1 MYACEEGTLN
11 YSKKIF
17 EKFEISD
24 IFATNVQQSDNEKIE
39 IADII
44 KRLEQVNS
52 KKKEGSGR
60 KFRSL
65 LAALKSHITVLDNR
79 LKRDECADNPCMNG
93 ATCIDLYNKFMCICP
108 PHFEGETC
116 ENRMDECSFYEGT
129 PAGCQNN
136 ASCIPKPGGF
146 HCICQQGFH
155 GTLCQL
161 RATACEFSL
170 DLCGS
175 SGHCIPTQPDP
186 ESNEPGYRCLC
197 EWGYRSSTDKNNPVC
212 EDVNECESNP
222 CYPGTACINL
232 PGSYKCGG
240 CPSGLTGNGMICL
253 DIDECANENLETCSK
268 DPPVKCINTIGS
280 YECAPCPP
288 GYKGNGHICKKQS
301 PCELSPCHSKAKC
314 YNMGMSSLDEGDF
327 RCECPAGMI
336 GDGIGTEGCY
346 HSNVTLC
353 RANTCYNQGTCQII
367 SEEEYKCY
375 CKWGYVGKHCELA
388 SACLSNVC
396 RGRGE
401 CLIKKDGSS
410 ECICLR
416 GYYGPTCE
424 YEEDGCGGHITN
436 ATGVI
441 KYPDWTW
448 YHFGR
453 SKICEW
459 IITVNEPSKVIEI
472 NFTSFHLPTR
482 PAICAMADASVTLR
496 DGEHA
501 NSPLVGIFCGP
512 RGSTMVPVS
521 RPIYF
526 SSNKAYIAFV
536 SGKSSIGIGNFALQ
550 WRTVEKK
557 CGKRLYSDDGQISL
571 YGYERNEVCQWHVSV
586 NPRMHV
592 EITVEPI
599 RFASGDMRN
608 CSINSLELFD
618 GLEIDETER
627 ILHLCNSESTRTLVR
642 TTLPYFTVY
651 FRSNYPIDFPEE
663 HCDSDSLCS
672 RGFTIHFRTIKLDKD
687 CGGTILPDAD
697 GSFEGYIQSPNY
709 GFNYFANLD
718 CLWLLDASS
727 IANGYDAKVIKA
739 EIIDLDV
746 PSAPPRSI
754 KETSHFRL
762 SFLEATGPSQR
773 LLNLIRPC
781 RFDYITFRNG
791 EDASHPMLGRYCNS
805 RRPEGPIVSSGPKM
819 VVQFH
824 SNQSI
829 NGKGFKIYYS
839 AACEK
844 HFTSLNGTIQSPNY
858 PNGSIHPFKCTYVID
873 AEKTKAIRLKFNFI
887 GLNADVK
894 TCFYDV
900 TKHDL
905 LEDYVEFSG
914 GHDSHDQINKR
925 YVCARYPFVAPDGEM
940 VASASRPL
948 SITLSSSGIA
958 NKGIFFLYE
967 QFDVGCGGVFEGESG
982 QITSPNYPEK
992 YLAHMYCIYV
1002 INTLDKRIRL
1012 TFEVFELEVVPNRE
1026 DCSFDSIEIYDTYV
1040 NDNDHSKLHGRFC
1053 GTLLPPP
1060 ILSTGSRLTV
1070 VFKSD
1075 RSVNGAGFM
1084 AKWQA
1089 VDDKTDCHRTY
1100 TSTSGRIIIHAEA
1113 EMKFMQ
1119 CDYQIALQSSK
1130 RILLLFENMSAPC
1143 DEGTLMLRNGV
1154 NEQSPGFA
1162 GLFRDSE
1169 VCDDHPVR
1177 ELRSQGNSVFMR
1189 LTTRNAPLVMFTIY
1203 YQQIDSD
1210 CGGRLDGF
1218 NGALSAPQYPLKDS
1232 RTLNCDWHIHVAA
1245 GNRIRFTI
1253 TALDDLNSADSNGF
1267 CSSFAP
1273 NYIDIAEGSSV
1284 SARILRRYC
1293 KKDISLSSIDSEK
1306 NELTI
1311 RYRQHGGTHFG
1322 SLFGFL
1328 AHYTTVCNGILLFGQ
1343 HGVLQSPG
1351 YPDRTLENRF
1361 CKWRIQTTKG
1371 NRIRLIFHF
1380 FRIAESNTHFT
1391 PFCYINYLEF
1401 DENQILESSVTIDNQ
1416 QSHTKT
1422 MQRFC
1427 DHIGKPVW
1435 ILTKN
1440 EVVDITFSS
1449 KTEPENHFWLS
1460 WSNEGCGG
1468 DIISPTTVIIDIG
1481 KLVNNSKIYE
1491 CTWKIVAPIGMRVLF
1506 RIEKL
1511 SVFKITEGCTGN
1523 DGEQFSG
1530 LAFYSGTSNATG
1542 FPQKVICSS
1551 EEGDNYTSHTNELFV
1566 KFKIPSRLAKPDM
1579 KKRIMIGKVSFVSA
1593 KAGDECGASIE
1604 MKRNETIQL
1613 HSPNY
1618 PNLYPKSVECI
1629 WLIKA
1634 PSGYSIRF
1642 NLTHYTALNYHPQRP
1657 DIKIWRPNFATNI
1670 TLTCQN
1676 SRNILEGSITFYDGN
1691 NTNVEIL
1698 ERFCHNLKQPE
1709 VLTSTTEEA
1718 LVAFQGGPYE
1728 RMYLSGDDE
1737 RAHNIGFVLYI
1748 SLACGGTLY
1757 AENELK
1763 TFQIHAVGEDECQFL
1778 IRAKDGQRVYLRLDQ
1793 LRFSKR
1799 KTLKALDKSRATV
1812 FVYDGAQE
1820 DASALGMY
1828 HLECNPSISKQIS
1841 LACTNRELR
1850 STGSVLKVHLKGL
1863 NTMHLEHI
1871 HFSYS
1876 TQIESCGGIIHSIA
1890 GIIYYPFIENDFE
1903 CEWFINNTEGNKV
1916 ELEIFKLKLPF
1927 SEYCAESYLEI
1938 RESNSSGRIVTRACS
1953 FEDVTPTIIS
1963 RAFWIRLR
1971 YSGSEDDSSDI
1982 EPLKP
1987 ELMIKFKKVFGG
1999 VTNDATVSSPLT
2011 EDWQSMNFAPLEWTL
2026 IGEDDHWLRISIK
2039 NIEIPDERGENNMDI
2054 EQRDSLKGL
2063 VFNEGICMLS
2073 GENDGCGRVE
2083 FVHAGYTPPN
2093 DFFIKSHLATVL
2105 FNAPPGSS
2113 FRFIWENIPIAI
2125 ANASLSKTN
2134 HSITGG
2140 SMHEFTCG
2148 GTLTATFDSQYLTNP
2163 GGMSMDG
2170 KFTTVLPLTSTIQA
2184 WRSINMFRVSRWH
2197 GGYANNLKCRWTI
2210 IRPIFAGVMLKI
2222 ISMDLEEHVDCRFD
2236 YVAISSDLGGV
2247 SYEDGQLV
2255 GDVAKFCKHKDVGTE
2270 ELFSSE
2276 EAVTIF
2282 FVTDRNRGGR
2292 GFVIEY
2298 RLICQSFDYIP
2309 TSLGVFNKIIQ
2320 SPNYPNEYG
2329 NNLSCS
2335 WSIMLES
2342 SRPILAKFLTMDIE
2356 NSPLCKKDGIVV
2368 HSNPIYMDG
2377 TANNKLCGNLSE
2389 WNKTFP
2395 NGRVFIGFT
2404 TDSNIVGKGFKLQL
2418 TEQIYDC
2425 SSDGLILTEGDP
2437 PKVLSS
2443 PGFPRTSPN
2452 SLDCFWT
2459 ISASSGHRIK
2469 FTVDPISFN
2478 LEDSSMEDECSTN
2491 YLEIR
2496 DGPSKLSP
2504 VVGRYCG
2511 KEPPSTIFSTGSYL
2525 NIHYQTDSFAHFS
2538 GWNATYEIASCGG
2551 SVVIPM
2557 NGNRVIT
2564 SPNYP
2569 EPYPSQTTCDWTI
2582 VAPRGHYTF
2591 YIFNNLILYILKPTC
2606 VSNAV
2611 RGKHFTSTQNI
2622 MVVSFRS
2629 NNTVGRSS
2637 RLFCLEKKCGFHLS
2651 LVLSKIECGGDI
2663 SDNSGYITTPGY
2675 PDQLQEHI
2683 ICDWVFRAGIGF
2695 RYVLDFSFVKHET
2708 TYNEVGCYPD
2718 IYIANGLNRL
2728 VDYYGF
2734 VDRIFCSNETRFVS
2748 TADLITMRYNDRA
2761 AMYEKQNM
2769 LERGISF
2776 EKIYAPFRISYFK
2789 VPAEF
2794 DENACIYHV
2803 KRNETIELKGAKV
2816 SRHPIATSPD
2826 IDYCHLLIER
2836 QFLAGTT
2843 VLRFKNFS
2851 ISESSF
2857 WKPNSKCLDT
2867 ESYVLVKA
2875 SDNEPWPFEAR
2886 FCDGSLKK
2894 IANFTVALPHRS
2906 FDIHV
2911 FQRLHLSSISF
2922 NLTVQ
2927 FLPCGGL
2934 IQGPESGILISPG
2947 FYRKGNSTYEPDT
2960 QCVWSLKAPEGQIV
2974 KIKITDMDLEYNVE
2988 CKHDF
2993 LKLFEGGG
3001 TDASLIHIYCNNPQ
3015 DEPIQDRF
3023 KEVKS
3028 RGRYLTLY
3036 FFTDKSIERRG
3047 FRLEYSFSGF
3057 EDECGFTTN
3066 RMTGTVISPKS
3077 PYDYPNN
3084 GYCLWDIS
3092 VPLGYHVA
3100 LYFHRFDVQQSDGCS
3115 KDYVKISQEHHSRA
3129 MAPIGGYYF
3138 LFDHEE
3144 ELKKICGYETPRVLH
3159 SESNRIKIEFKSDD
3173 KITGK
3178 GFNITWKS
3186 ECGTTFRLNHGV
3198 ITSPHY
3204 PRFYPNEDMECDYLI
3219 EPEYDGTRI
3228 IILKILD
3235 LELDPY
3241 IYDYNRQPCNTDF
3254 LELRDISANRV
3265 IDTFCA
3271 NRDTN
3276 GEIAPISI
3284 KIIGVR
3290 FVSNT
3295 SVFEDLPNRRKHRR
3309 GFKISYALSKCGGE
3323 INFKEEM
3330 GLMSAVISSPGFP
3343 LPYHHN
3349 LDCVWNISAPE
3360 KRILSIK
3367 YTHLDLEESSD
3378 CLFDFVEFFDGS
3390 QINNTT
3396 SMGKFC
3402 GAIVPSIQMSTTG
3415 RFLVV
3420 RFYSDRSTSKEGFR
3434 IIVTASL
3441 GPDGGCGG
3449 VINIGDSYELTS
3461 PLNPKTGQYYNFLR
3475 CGWTLKAPT
3484 GKILEVQLKDL
3495 ELEAPDTE
3503 TERCYDYIA
3512 IYDGYKTISPM
3523 LLSNTCK
3530 IVGQLPLIMQSSYR
3544 TVHVYF
3550 ETDSDKTFKGFTVAF
3565 KTITAPCG
3573 GRRIA
3578 VTEFAELQYESEKML
3593 TRTFPKHQRCRW
3605 IIYSKER
3612 MPIQLDFSQFS
3623 FPSLTPDC
3631 TDEYMEI
3638 RDAGT
3643 PADCHHPACRD
3654 TSNGLQTLRLCGNTL
3669 PADFISGTSVVQI
3682 TTSAILQ
3689 SEHTTK
3695 FRLFYQILNSCN
3707 RTIITQQSMTG
3718 HITSPNYPNPYDH
3731 NCSCSTTLTALTGYH
3746 IFLVFKDFKLEK
3758 IHRSFNGR
3766 LSSPIQEMLSG
3777 GRSFGPFQN
3786 VIDEYSGLY
3795 SNEFCEYDY
3804 IEIIDSFGNRTERYC
3819 DYKLPPSFLSSS
3831 NTLEIYFKSDST
3843 MASGGY
3849 DAYYYTVRPQP
3860 ESISFVYYDFGIIS
3874 ELQGAVTN
3882 VGYPGYKNRQRM
3894 RWRINPPNG
3903 HKCKLIL
3910 LTMDFGK
3917 NTNGECTEGDHMVLG
3932 EIRSEGSE
3940 NTPLNYLPCRDAVT
3954 LPKEIAIEP
3963 GTSVLLEFY
3972 TDGNTT
3978 DNGDGF
3984 RIEWTCEN
3992 YYIMQV

>member
-1 MYACEEGTLN
+1 MYEWLVM
-11 YSKKIF
+11 I
-17 EKFEISD
+17 
-24 IFATNVQQSDNEKIE
+24 

-44 KRLEQVNS
+44 KRLELSNS
-52 KKKEGSGR
+52 KKKDGSGR
-60 KFRSL
+60 KFRNL
-65 LAALKSHITVLDNR
+65 LTALKSHIALLDNR
-79 LKRDECADNPCMNG
+79 LKKDECSDNPCKNG

-108 PHFEGETC
+108 SHFEGETC
-116 ENRMDECSFYEGT
+116 ENRIDECSIYQGT

-136 ASCIPKPGGF
+136 ASCILNPDGF
-146 HCICQQGFH
+146 HCVCQQGFH
-155 GTLCQL
+155 GALCQL

-170 DLCGS
+170 DLCGPA
-175 SGHCIPTQPDP
+175 GHCIPTQPDP
-186 ESNEPGYRCLC
+186 ETNEPGYRCLC
-197 EWGYRSSTDKNNPVC
+197 EWGYRSSADRNNPVC

-222 CYPGTACINL
+222 CYPGTTCINL
-232 PGSYKCGG
+232 PGSFKCAG
-240 CPSGLTGNGMICL
+240 CPPGMTGNGMICL
-253 DIDECANENLETCSK
+253 DVDECASEDLETCSK

-280 YECAPCPP
+280 YECASCPP

-301 PCELSPCHSKAKC
+301 PCELSPCHPKAKC
-314 YNMGMSSLDEGDF
+314 YNMGMSSLNEEGF
-327 RCECPAGMI
+327 RCECPLGMI

-353 RANTCYNQGTCQII
+353 RADTCYNQGTCQII
-367 SEEEYKCY
+367 SEEAYKCH
-375 CKWGYVGKHCELA
+375 CKWGYVGKRCELA
-388 SACLSNVC
+388 TACLSNIC
-396 RGRGE
+396 RSRGE
-401 CLIKKDGSS
+401 CLVKKDGSF
-410 ECICLR
+410 ECVCLK

-424 YEEDGCGGHITN
+424 YEEDGCGGHIIN
-436 ATGVI
+436 ETGVI

-453 SKICEW
+453 NKTCEW
-459 IITVNEPSKVIEI
+459 IIIVNELNKVIEI

-482 PAICAMADASVTLR
+482 SATCATADANVTLR

-501 NSPLVGIFCGP
+501 NSPLVGVFCGP
-512 RGSTMVPVS
+512 RGSTTVPVS

-536 SGKSSIGIGNFALQ
+536 SGKSTTGIGNFALH

-557 CGKRLYSDDGQISL
+557 CGERIYSDDGQISL
-571 YGYERNEVCQWHVSV
+571 YGYKRSEICQWHVSV
-586 NPRMHV
+586 DPKMHI
-592 EITVEPI
+592 EITVEPMKL
-599 RFASGDMRN
+599 ASGDVRN
-608 CSINSLELFD
+608 CSVNSLELFD

-627 ILHLCNSESTRTLVR
+627 ILHLCSSETTRTLVR
-642 TTLPYFTVY
+642 TTLPYFTAY
-651 FRSNYPIDFPEE
+651 FRSNYPADFPEE
-663 HCDSDSLCS
+663 HCDGDSLCS
-672 RGFTIHFRTIKLDKD
+672 RGFTIHYRTIKLDKD

-697 GSFEGYIQSPNY
+697 DAFEGYIQSPNY
-709 GFNYFANLD
+709 GFNYFPNLD
-718 CLWLLDASS
+718 CLWLLDASAV
-727 IANGYDAKVIKA
+727 ANVYDAKVIKV
-739 EIIDLDV
+739 EIVDLDI
-746 PSAPPRSI
+746 PSAPARSI

-762 SFLEATGPSQR
+762 SFSESTAPNQR
-773 LLNLIRPC
+773 LVNLIRPC
-781 RFDYITFRNG
+781 RFDHITFRNG
-791 EDASHPMLGRYCNS
+791 EDTSHPILGRYCNG

-819 VVQFH
+819 VIQFH

-829 NGKGFKIYYS
+829 NGKGFKIHYS

-844 HFTSLNGTIQSPNY
+844 HFTSSNGTIQSSNY
-858 PNGSIHPFKCTYVID
+858 PNGSTQPFKCTYVID

-887 GLNADVK
+887 GLNTDIK

-900 TKHDL
+900 TKHNL

-940 VASASRPL
+940 VTSASRSL
-948 SITLSSSGIA
+948 KITLSSSGIS
-958 NKGIFFLYE
+958 NKGILFLYE
-967 QFDVGCGGVFEGESG
+967 QFDVGCGGIFEGESG

-1002 INTLDKRIRL
+1002 ISTPNKRIRL
-1012 TFEVFELEVVPNRE
+1012 TFEVFELEVVPSRE

-1040 NDNDHSKLHGRFC
+1040 NDDDHSELHGRYC

-1060 ILSTGSRLTV
+1060 ILSTGNRLTI

-1084 AKWQA
+1084 AKWQI
-1089 VDDKTDCHRTY
+1089 VDDKIDCHRTY
-1100 TSTSGRIIIHAEA
+1100 TATSGRIIIHAET
-1113 EMKFMQ
+1113 EMKFVQ

-1130 RILLLFENMSAPC
+1130 RILLRFENLSAPC

-1154 NEQSPGFA
+1154 NEQSPGFG

-1169 VCDDHPVR
+1169 ICDDHPVR
-1177 ELRSQGNSVFMR
+1177 ELRSQGNRVFMR
-1189 LTTRNAPLVMFTIY
+1189 LTTRNAPSVMFTIY

-1210 CGGRLDGF
+1210 CGGRLVGF
-1218 NGALSAPQYPLKDS
+1218 SGALSAPQYPLKDS

-1245 GNRIRFTI
+1245 GNRVRFTI
-1253 TALDDLNSADSNGF
+1253 TVLDDLNSADSNGF

-1273 NYIDIAEGSSV
+1273 NYIDVAEGSSA

-1293 KKDISLSSIDSEK
+1293 KKEISLSSVDSEK

-1328 AHYTTVCNGILLFGQ
+1328 AHYTTVCNQILLFGQ
-1343 HGVLQSPG
+1343 HGILQSPG
-1351 YPDRTLENRF
+1351 YPEQTLENRF

-1371 NRIRLIFHF
+1371 NRIRLMFHF
-1380 FRIAESNTHFT
+1380 FRITESNARFT
-1391 PFCYINYLEF
+1391 STCLINYLEF
-1401 DENQILESSVTIDNQ
+1401 GENQILESSVTIGGQ
-1416 QSHTKT
+1416 QNHTKT
-1422 MQRFC
+1422 TRKFC
-1427 DHIGKPVW
+1427 DRIGKPVW
-1435 ILTKN
+1435 ILTEN

-1468 DIISPTTVIIDIG
+1468 DITSPTTVIVHVE
-1481 KLVNNSKIYE
+1481 KLANNSKIYE
-1491 CTWKIVAPIGMRVLF
+1491 CIWKIVAPIGMRVLF
-1506 RIEKL
+1506 YIKKL
-1511 SVFKITEGCTGN
+1511 SIFEIAQDCNESDSEN
-1523 DGEQFSG
+1523 FSG

-1542 FPQKVICSS
+1542 FAQKVLCSS
-1551 EEGDNYTSHTNELFV
+1551 REEDNYTSHTNELFV
-1566 KFKIPSRLAKPDM
+1566 KFKIPSKLAKPDG
-1579 KKRIMIGKVSFVSA
+1579 KKRIMTGKVLFIPA
-1593 KAGDECGASIE
+1593 NTGDECGAVVE
-1604 MKRNETIQL
+1604 MGWNETIQL

-1618 PNLYPKSVECI
+1618 PNLYPKSIECI

-1634 PSGYSIRF
+1634 PSGYLIRF
-1642 NLTHYTALNYHPQRP
+1642 NLTHYTALSYHPQRP
-1657 DIKIWRPNFATNI
+1657 DMKTWRSNFATNV
-1670 TLTCQN
+1670 TCQN
-1676 SRNILEGSITFYDGN
+1676 AQSVLEGSVTFYNGN

-1698 ERFCHNLKQPE
+1698 ERFCHNLKQPKI
-1709 VLTSTTEEA
+1709 VISTTEQA
-1718 LVAFQGGPYE
+1718 LVTFQGGPYE
-1728 RMYLSGDDE
+1728 RAYLSGDDE

-1748 SLACGGTLY
+1748 SLVCGGTLY
-1757 AENELK
+1757 AGNELK
-1763 TFQIHAVGEDECQFL
+1763 TFQLYVVKEDECKFL
-1778 IRAKDGQRVYLRLDQ
+1778 IKAEDGQRIYFRLDQ
-1793 LRFSKR
+1793 IRFNRHRASKVR
-1799 KTLKALDKSRATV
+1799 SKSSATV
-1812 FVYDGAQE
+1812 VIYDGIQE
-1820 DASALGMY
+1820 DSSTLGMY
-1828 HLECNPSISKQIS
+1828 HLECSPSNSEQIS
-1841 LACTNRELR
+1841 RACANRELR
-1850 STGSVLKVHLKGL
+1850 STGSVLSVYLKGL

-1876 TQIESCGGIIHSIA
+1876 TQIESCGGTIHSIA
-1890 GIIYYPFIENDFE
+1890 GVIYYPFIENDFE

-1927 SEYCAESYLEI
+1927 SEYCAESYLEV
-1938 RESNSSGRIVTRACS
+1938 RESNSSGKIVTRACS
-1953 FEDVTPTIIS
+1953 FEDVMPTMIS

-1999 VTNDATVSSPLT
+1999 MTNDGVVSSPIA
-2011 EDWQSMNFAPLEWTL
+2011 EDWQSMHFTPVEWTL

-2039 NIEIPDERGENNMDI
+2039 SIDIPDERDENNLDI

-2063 VFNEGICMLS
+2063 VFNEGICTLN
-2073 GENDGCGRVE
+2073 GKNDGCGRVE
-2083 FVHAGYTPPN
+2083 FVHAGYIPPN
-2093 DFFIKSHLATVL
+2093 DFFIKSNLATVL

-2113 FRFIWENIPIAI
+2113 FRFVWENIPLTMVNTSLPK
-2125 ANASLSKTN
+2125 ANQGIN
-2134 HSITGG
+2134 EDF
-2140 SMHEFTCG
+2140 MREFTCG
-2148 GTLTATFDSQYLTNP
+2148 GTLTATFDPQYLTNP
-2163 GGMSMDG
+2163 GGMSTDG
-2170 KFTTVLPLTSTIQA
+2170 KFTTILPLTSTIEV
-2184 WRSINMFRVSRWH
+2184 WRSINMYRLSRWR
-2197 GGYANNLKCRWTI
+2197 GGYGNNLKCRWTI
-2210 IRPIFAGVMLKI
+2210 IRPMFAGVMLKI
-2222 ISMDLEEHVDCRFD
+2222 ISMDLEEHIDCRFD
-2236 YVAISSDLGGV
+2236 YIAISSDLSGV
-2247 SYEDGQLV
+2247 SYDDGQLV
-2255 GDVAKFCKHKDVGTE
+2255 GNVVKFCKHRDVGTK

-2282 FVTDRNRGGR
+2282 FMTDRNRGGR

-2298 RLICQSFDYIP
+2298 KLVCQSFDYIP
-2309 TSLGVFNKIIQ
+2309 ISLGVFDQTIQ
-2320 SPNYPNEYG
+2320 SPNYPNEYN

-2335 WSIMLES
+2335 WSIILES

-2356 NSPLCKKDGIVV
+2356 ESPSCKKDGITM
-2368 HSNPIYMDG
+2368 HSSPIYADG
-2377 TANNKLCGNLSE
+2377 NANDRLCGSLSG
-2389 WNKTFP
+2389 WNKTFS
-2395 NGRVFIGFT
+2395 NGRLFIGFA
-2404 TDSNIVGKGFKLQL
+2404 TDSNTAGKGFQLQL
-2418 TEQIYDC
+2418 KEQIHDC
-2425 SSDGLILTEGDP
+2425 SSDRLILTEGDL
-2437 PKVLSS
+2437 PKVLTS
-2443 PGFPRTSPN
+2443 PGFPKTSPN
-2452 SLDCFWT
+2452 SLDCIWT
-2459 ISASSGHRIK
+2459 ISAPSGHRIK

-2478 LEDSSMEDECSTN
+2478 LEDSSMEDVCSGN
-2491 YLEIR
+2491 YLEVR

-2504 VVGRYCG
+2504 LVGRYCG

-2525 NIHYQTDSFAHFS
+2525 NIQYQTDSFVHFS

-2551 SVVIPM
+2551 SVIIPM
-2557 NGNRVIT
+2557 NGNRVII

-2569 EPYPSQTTCDWTI
+2569 EPYPSQATCDWTV
-2582 VAPRGHYTF
+2582 VAPRGHYVNATF
-2591 YIFNNLILYILKPTC
+2591 DHLWILFTENCTEDSVALRERGEYILKPVC
-2606 VSNAV
+2606 VFNAV
-2611 RGKHFTSTQNI
+2611 RGKHFTSSQNI

-2651 LVLSKIECGGDI
+2651 LVPSKIECGGDVN
-2663 SDNSGYITTPGY
+2663 DDSGYITAPGY
-2675 PDQLQEHI
+2675 PNQLQTHI
-2683 ICDWVFRAGIGF
+2683 MCDWTFRAGIGF
-2695 RYVLDFSFVKHET
+2695 RYVFDFAFVKHET
-2708 TYNEVGCYPD
+2708 KYNEVGCYPD
-2718 IYIANGLNRL
+2718 IYIANGLNRP

-2734 VDRIFCSNETRFVS
+2734 VDHIFCSNETQFVS
-2748 TADLITMRYNDRA
+2748 TADLITIRYDDRA

-2769 LERGISF
+2769 KERGIPS
-2776 EKIYAPFRISYFK
+2776 EKVYAPFRITYLK

-2794 DENACIYHV
+2794 DENACMYHV
-2803 KRNETIELKGAKV
+2803 RRNKTIELRSVNV
-2816 SRHPIATSPD
+2816 SRYSVATSPN

-2836 QFLAGTT
+2836 QFVVGTT

-2851 ISESSF
+2851 SSENSF
-2857 WKPNSKCLDT
+2857 WKPNSRCLDT
-2867 ESYVLVKA
+2867 ESYVLVTA
-2875 SDNEPWPFEAR
+2875 LGNEPWPFEAR
-2886 FCDGSLKK
+2886 FCDGSFKK
-2894 IANFTVALPHRS
+2894 TANFTVALPHRS

-2911 FQRLHLSSISF
+2911 FQKLHLSSISF

-2934 IQGPESGILISPG
+2934 IQGPESGILTSPG
-2947 FYRKGNSTYEPDT
+2947 FYGKENSTYEPDT

-3001 TDASLIHIYCNNPQ
+3001 TDASLVHVYCNNPQ

-3023 KEVKS
+3023 REVKS

-3036 FFTDKSIERRG
+3036 FFTDMSIERRG

-3066 RMTGTVISPKS
+3066 RMTGTVISPRN
-3077 PYDYPNN
+3077 PQDYPNHI
-3084 GYCLWDIS
+3084 YCLWDIS
-3092 VPLGYHVA
+3092 VPFGYHVA
-3100 LYFHRFDVQQSDGCS
+3100 LYFHRFDVQQSDDCS

-3129 MAPIGGYYF
+3129 IAPVGGYYF
-3138 LFDHEE
+3138 MFDHEE
-3144 ELKKICGYETPRVLH
+3144 ELKKICGYETPPVFH
-3159 SESNRIKIEFKSDD
+3159 SESNRIKIEFKSDG

-3198 ITSPHY
+3198 VTSPHY

-3219 EPEYDGTRI
+3219 EPEYDGTLI
-3228 IILKILD
+3228 ITLRILD

-3241 IYDYNRQPCNTDF
+3241 IYDYSRQPCNTDF
-3254 LELRDISANRV
+3254 LELRDVSAKRV

-3271 NRDTN
+3271 NSDISS
-3276 GEIAPISI
+3276 EIAPISV
-3284 KIIGVR
+3284 KGPVGVR

-3295 SVFEDLPNRRKHRR
+3295 SVFEDLLNRRKHRR

-3323 INFKEEM
+3323 INFKEEKE
-3330 GLMSAVISSPGFP
+3330 LMSVVISSPGFP

-3360 KRILSIK
+3360 KRVISIK
-3367 YTHLDLEESSD
+3367 HTHLDLEESSD

-3390 QINNTT
+3390 QISNAT

-3402 GAIVPSIQMSTTG
+3402 GAVVPSNQLSTTG

-3420 RFYSDRSTSKEGFR
+3420 RFYSDRSANRGGFR
-3434 IIVTASL
+3434 IIATASL

-3449 VINIGDSYELTS
+3449 EINVDNSYELIA

-3484 GKILEVQLKDL
+3484 GKILEMRLKDL
-3495 ELEAPDTE
+3495 ELEAPDAE
-3503 TERCYDYIA
+3503 TGRCYDYIA
-3512 IYDGYKTISPM
+3512 VYDGYKTISPM

-3530 IVGQLPLIMQSSYR
+3530 IVEQLPLIMKSSYR
-3544 TVHVYF
+3544 VLHIYF
-3550 ETDSDKTFKGFTVAF
+3550 ESDSDKTFKGFTMEF

-3573 GRRIA
+3573 GRRTA
-3578 VTEFAELQYESEKML
+3578 ATEPSELQYESEKML
-3593 TRTFPKHQRCRW
+3593 TRIFPKHQRCRW

-3612 MPIQLDFSQFS
+3612 IPLRVEFSQFS

-3654 TSNGLQTLRLCGNTL
+3654 TSNGLQIVRLCGSTL
-3669 PADFISGTSVVQI
+3669 PADFISGTSVIQI
-3682 TTSAILQ
+3682 TISAILQ
-3689 SEHTTK
+3689 SEHTAR
-3695 FRLFYQILNSCN
+3695 FRLSYQTLNSCN
-3707 RTIITQQSMTG
+3707 RVIATQQSMTG

-3731 NCSCSTTLTALTGYH
+3731 NSSCYTTLTALTGYQ

-3758 IHRSFNGR
+3758 VRRSFNGQ
-3766 LSSPIQEMLSG
+3766 LSTSIREMLTG
-3777 GRSFGPFQN
+3777 ERNFGPFQN
-3786 VIDEYSGLY
+3786 VIDQYSGLY
-3795 SNEFCEYDY
+3795 RNEFCEYDY
-3804 IEIIDSFGNRTERYC
+3804 VEIIDSFENRTERYC

-3843 MASGGY
+3843 MAPGGY
-3849 DAYYYTVRPQP
+3849 DAYYYTVRP
-3860 ESISFVYYDFGIIS
+3860 SDSLSFVYYDFGIIS
-3874 ELQGAVTN
+3874 EPQGAITN

-3894 RWRINPPNG
+3894 RWRIDPPNG

-3917 NTNGECTEGDHMVLG
+3917 NINGECTEGDHLVLG
-3932 EIRSEGSE
+3932 EIGAEGSE

-3954 LPKEIAIEP
+3954 LPKEIPVEP
-3963 GTSVLLEFY
+3963 GTSTLLEFY
-3972 TDGNTT
+3972 TDDDTA

-3984 RIEWTCEN
+3984 RVEWICEN

>member
-1 MYACEEGTLN
+1 
-11 YSKKIF
+11 
-17 EKFEISD
+17 
-24 IFATNVQQSDNEKIE
+24 

-44 KRLEQVNS
+44 KRLELSNS
-52 KKKEGSGR
+52 KKKDGSGR
-60 KFRSL
+60 KFRNL
-65 LAALKSHITVLDNR
+65 LTALKSHIALLDNR
-79 LKRDECADNPCMNG
+79 LKKDECSDNPCMNG

-108 PHFEGETC
+108 SHFEGETC
-116 ENRMDECSFYEGT
+116 ENRIDECSIYQGT

-136 ASCIPKPGGF
+136 ASCILKPDGF
-146 HCICQQGFH
+146 HCLCQEGFH

-170 DLCGS
+170 DLCGPA
-175 SGHCIPTQPDP
+175 GHCIPTQPDP
-186 ESNEPGYRCLC
+186 ETNEPGYRCLC
-197 EWGYRSSTDKNNPVC
+197 EWGYRSSADKNNPVC

-222 CYPGTACINL
+222 CYPGTTCINL
-232 PGSYKCGG
+232 PGSFKCDG
-240 CPSGLTGNGMICL
+240 CPPGMTGNGMICL
-253 DIDECANENLETCSK
+253 DVDECASENLETCSK

-288 GYKGNGHICKKQS
+288 GYKGDGHICKKQS
-301 PCELSPCHSKAKC
+301 PCELSPCHPKAKC
-314 YNMGMSSLDEGDF
+314 YNMGMSSLNEEGF
-327 RCECPAGMI
+327 RCECPPGMI

-353 RANTCYNQGTCQII
+353 RTDTCYNQGTCQII
-367 SEEEYKCY
+367 SEEAYKCH
-375 CKWGYVGKHCELA
+375 CKWGYVGKRCELA
-388 SACLSNVC
+388 TACLSNIC
-396 RGRGE
+396 RSRGE
-401 CLIKKDGSS
+401 CLVKKDGSF
-410 ECICLR
+410 ECLCLR

-436 ATGVI
+436 ETGVI

-453 SKICEW
+453 NKTCEW
-459 IITVNEPSKVIEI
+459 IIIVNELNKITKIVVYSNDLCKKEKKTRKCFKVIEI

-482 PAICAMADASVTLR
+482 PATCATADANVTLR

-501 NSPLVGIFCGP
+501 NSPLVGVFCGP
-512 RGSTMVPVS
+512 RGSTTVPVS

-536 SGKSSIGIGNFALQ
+536 SGKSSIGIGNFALH

-557 CGKRLYSDDGQISL
+557 CGERIYSDNGQISL
-571 YGYERNEVCQWHVSV
+571 YGYKRNEVCQWHVSV
-586 NPRMHV
+586 NPKTHI
-592 EITVEPI
+592 EITVEPMKL
-599 RFASGDMRN
+599 ASGDIRN
-608 CSINSLELFD
+608 CSVNSLELFD

-627 ILHLCNSESTRTLVR
+627 ILHLCSSEATRTLVR
-642 TTLPYFTVY
+642 TTLPYFTAY
-651 FRSNYPIDFPEE
+651 FRSNYPADFPEE
-663 HCDSDSLCS
+663 HCDGDSLCS
-672 RGFTIHFRTIKLDKD
+672 RGFTIRYRTIKLDKD

-697 GSFEGYIQSPNY
+697 DVFEGYIQSPNY
-709 GFNYFANLD
+709 GFNYFPNLD
-718 CLWLLDASS
+718 CLWLLDAS
-727 IANGYDAKVIKA
+727 AVVNVYDAKVIKV
-739 EIIDLDV
+739 EIVDLDI
-746 PSAPPRSI
+746 PSAPARSI
-754 KETSHFRL
+754 K
-762 SFLEATGPSQR
+762 
-773 LLNLIRPC
+773 
-781 RFDYITFRNG
+781 
-791 EDASHPMLGRYCNS
+791 
-805 RRPEGPIVSSGPKM
+805 
-819 VVQFH
+819 
-824 SNQSI
+824 
-829 NGKGFKIYYS
+829 
-839 AACEK
+839 ACEK
-844 HFTSLNGTIQSPNY
+844 HFTSPNGTIQSSNY
-858 PNGSIHPFKCTYVID
+858 PHGSAQPFKCIYVID
-873 AEKTKAIRLKFNFI
+873 AEKTKAIRLKFSFI
-887 GLNADVK
+887 GLNTDIK

-900 TKHDL
+900 AKHNL

-940 VASASRPL
+940 VTSASRPL
-948 SITLSSSGIA
+948 RITLSSSGIS
-958 NKGIFFLYE
+958 NKGILFLYE
-967 QFDVGCGGVFEGESG
+967 QFDVGCGGIFEGESG

-1002 INTLDKRIRL
+1002 INTPDKRIRL
-1012 TFEVFELEVVPNRE
+1012 TFGVFELEVVPSRE

-1040 NDNDHSKLHGRFC
+1040 NDDDHSELHGRFC

-1060 ILSTGSRLTV
+1060 ILSSGNRLTI

-1084 AKWQA
+1084 AKWQV
-1089 VDDKTDCHRTY
+1089 VDDKIDCHRTY
-1100 TSTSGRIIIHAEA
+1100 TATSGRIVIHAET
-1113 EMKFMQ
+1113 EMKFVQ

-1130 RILLLFENMSAPC
+1130 RILLRFENLSAPC

-1154 NEQSPGFA
+1154 NEQSPGFG

-1169 VCDDHPVR
+1169 ICDDHPVR
-1177 ELRSQGNSVFMR
+1177 ELRSQGNRVFMR
-1189 LTTRNAPLVMFTIY
+1189 LTTRNAPSVIFNIY
-1203 YQQIDSD
+1203 YQQIDSGYSIFYD
-1210 CGGRLDGF
+1210 FSAFWLEQAQLKNFAECGGRLVGF

-1245 GNRIRFTI
+1245 GNRVRFTI
-1253 TALDDLNSADSNGF
+1253 VVLDDLNSADSNGF

-1273 NYIDIAEGSSV
+1273 NYIDVAEGSSA

-1293 KKDISLSSIDSEK
+1293 KKEISLSSVDSEK

-1328 AHYTTVCNGILLFGQ
+1328 AHYTTVCNEILLFGQ
-1343 HGVLQSPG
+1343 HGILQSPG
-1351 YPDRTLENRF
+1351 YPERTLENRF

-1371 NRIRLIFHF
+1371 NRIRLMFHF
-1380 FRIAESNTHFT
+1380 FRITESNTRFT
-1391 PFCYINYLEF
+1391 STCLINYLEF
-1401 DENQILESSVTIDNQ
+1401 GENQILESSVTIDGQ
-1416 QSHTKT
+1416 QNHTKT
-1422 MQRFC
+1422 MRKFC

-1435 ILTKN
+1435 ILTEN
-1440 EVVDITFSS
+1440 EVVDIIFSS

-1468 DIISPTTVIIDIG
+1468 DITSPTNVIVHAE
-1481 KLVNNSKIYE
+1481 KLANNSKIYE
-1491 CTWKIVAPIGMRVLF
+1491 CIWKIVAPIGMRVLF
-1506 RIEKL
+1506 YIKKL
-1511 SVFKITEGCTGN
+1511 SVFEIAEGCN
-1523 DGEQFSG
+1523 EDDSEHFSG

-1542 FPQKVICSS
+1542 FAQKVLCSS
-1551 EEGDNYTSHTNELFV
+1551 REEDNYTSHTNELLV
-1566 KFKIPSRLAKPDM
+1566 KFKIPSKLAKPDV
-1579 KKRIMIGKVSFVSA
+1579 KKRIMTGKVSFIPA
-1593 KAGDECGASIE
+1593 KAGDECGAVIE
-1604 MKRNETIQL
+1604 MKWNETIQL

-1618 PNLYPKSVECI
+1618 PNLYPKSIECI

-1634 PSGYSIRF
+1634 PNGYSIRF
-1642 NLTHYTALNYHPQRP
+1642 NLTHYTVLSYHPQRL
-1657 DIKIWRPNFATNI
+1657 DVKTWRSNFATNV
-1670 TLTCQN
+1670 
-1676 SRNILEGSITFYDGN
+1676 
-1691 NTNVEIL
+1691 TNMEIL
-1698 ERFCHNLKQPE
+1698 ERFCHNLKQPK
-1709 VLTSTTEEA
+1709 VVISTTEQA
-1718 LVAFQGGPYE
+1718 LVTFQGGPYE
-1728 RMYLSGDDE
+1728 RAYLSGDDE

-1748 SLACGGTLY
+1748 SLVCGGTLY
-1757 AENELK
+1757 AGNELK
-1763 TFQIHAVGEDECQFL
+1763 TFQLYVVKEDECKLL
-1778 IRAKDGQRVYLRLDQ
+1778 IKAEDGQRIYFRLDQ
-1793 LRFSKR
+1793 IRFNKHRASKAR
-1799 KTLKALDKSRATV
+1799 SKSIATV
-1812 FVYDGAQE
+1812 VIYDGIQE
-1820 DASALGMY
+1820 DSSILGMY
-1828 HLECNPSISKQIS
+1828 HLECNPSSSEQIS
-1841 LACTNRELR
+1841 RACANRELR
-1850 STGSVLKVHLKGL
+1850 STGSILSVYLKGL

-1876 TQIESCGGIIHSIA
+1876 TQIESCGGTIHSIA
-1890 GIIYYPFIENDFE
+1890 GVIYYPFIENDFE

-1927 SEYCAESYLEI
+1927 SEYCAESYLEV
-1938 RESNSSGRIVTRACS
+1938 RENNSSGKIVTRACS
-1953 FEDVTPTIIS
+1953 FEDVMPTMIS

-1999 VTNDATVSSPLT
+1999 MTNDGVVSSPIA
-2011 EDWQSMNFAPLEWTL
+2011 EDWQSMHFTPLEWTL

-2039 NIEIPDERGENNMDI
+2039 SIDIPDERDENNLDI

-2063 VFNEGICMLS
+2063 VFNEGICILN

-2083 FVHAGYTPPN
+2083 FVHAGYIPPN

-2113 FRFIWENIPIAI
+2113 FRFVWENIPLTMV
-2125 ANASLSKTN
+2125 NASLPKAN
-2134 HSITGG
+2134 QGINGNF
-2140 SMHEFTCG
+2140 MREFTCG
-2148 GTLTATFDSQYLTNP
+2148 GILTATFDPQYLTNP
-2163 GGMSMDG
+2163 GGMSTDG
-2170 KFTTVLPLTSTIQA
+2170 
-2184 WRSINMFRVSRWH
+2184 R
-2197 GGYANNLKCRWTI
+2197 GGYGNNLKCRWTI
-2210 IRPIFAGVMLKI
+2210 IRPMFAGVMLKI
-2222 ISMDLEEHVDCRFD
+2222 ISMDLEEHIDCRFD
-2236 YVAISSDLGGV
+2236 YIAISSDLSGV
-2247 SYEDGQLV
+2247 SYDDGQLV
-2255 GDVAKFCKHKDVGTE
+2255 GNVVKFCKHKDVGTE

-2276 EAVTIF
+2276 EAITIF
-2282 FVTDRNRGGR
+2282 FMTDRNRGGR

-2298 RLICQSFDYIP
+2298 KLVCQSFDYIP
-2309 TSLGVFNKIIQ
+2309 IALSVFDRIIQ
-2320 SPNYPNEYG
+2320 SPNYPNEY
-2329 NNLSCS
+2329 NKNLSCS

-2356 NSPLCKKDGIVV
+2356 ESPSCKKDGI
-2368 HSNPIYMDG
+2368 
-2377 TANNKLCGNLSE
+2377 TL
-2389 WNKTFP
+2389 
-2395 NGRVFIGFT
+2395 GFQ
-2404 TDSNIVGKGFKLQL
+2404 LQL
-2418 TEQIYDC
+2418 KEQIHDC
-2425 SSDGLILTEGDP
+2425 SSDRLILTEGDL
-2437 PKVLSS
+2437 PKVLTS
-2443 PGFPRTSPN
+2443 PGFPKTSPN
-2452 SLDCFWT
+2452 SLDCIWT
-2459 ISASSGHRIK
+2459 ISAPSGHRIK

-2478 LEDSSMEDECSTN
+2478 LEDSSVEDVCSGN

-2504 VVGRYCG
+2504 LVGRYCG

-2525 NIHYQTDSFAHFS
+2525 NIQYQTDSFVHFS

-2557 NGNRVIT
+2557 NGSRVII

-2569 EPYPSQTTCDWTI
+2569 EPYPSQATCDWTV
-2582 VAPRGHYTF
+2582 VAPRGHYVNATF
-2591 YIFNNLILYILKPTC
+2591 DHLWILFTENCTEDSIALRERDNAGEYILKPVC
-2606 VSNAV
+2606 VFNAV
-2611 RGKHFTSTQNI
+2611 RGRHFTSSQNI

-2651 LVLSKIECGGDI
+2651 LVPSKIECGGDVN
-2663 SDNSGYITTPGY
+2663 DDSGYITTPGY
-2675 PDQLQEHI
+2675 PNQLQTHI
-2683 ICDWVFRAGIGF
+2683 MCDWTFRAGIGF
-2695 RYVLDFSFVKHET
+2695 RYVFDFAFVKHENFYQT
-2708 TYNEVGCYPD
+2708 KYNEVGCYPD
-2718 IYIANGLNRL
+2718 IYIANGLNRPM
-2728 VDYYGF
+2728 DYNGF
-2734 VDRIFCSNETRFVS
+2734 VDHIFCSNETQFVS
-2748 TADLITMRYNDRA
+2748 TADLITIRFNDRA

-2769 LERGISF
+2769 KERGIPS
-2776 EKIYAPFRISYFK
+2776 EKIYAPFRIAYLK

-2794 DENACIYHV
+2794 DENACMYHV
-2803 KRNETIELKGAKV
+2803 KRNKTIELRSVKV
-2816 SRHPIATSPD
+2816 SRYPVATSPD

-2851 ISESSF
+2851 SSENSF
-2857 WKPNSKCLDT
+2857 WKPNSRCLDT
-2867 ESYVLVKA
+2867 ESYVLVTA
-2875 SDNEPWPFEAR
+2875 LGNEPWPFEAR
-2886 FCDGSLKK
+2886 FCDGSFKK
-2894 IANFTVALPHRS
+2894 TANFTVALPHRS

-2934 IQGPESGILISPG
+2934 IQGPESGILTSPG
-2947 FYRKGNSTYEPDT
+2947 FYGKENSTYEPDT

-3001 TDASLIHIYCNNPQ
+3001 TDASLVHVYCNNPQ

-3023 KEVKS
+3023 REVKS

-3036 FFTDKSIERRG
+3036 FLTDMSIERRG

-3066 RMTGTVISPKS
+3066 RMTGTVISPRN
-3077 PYDYPNN
+3077 PQDYPNHI
-3084 GYCLWDIS
+3084 YCFWDIS
-3092 VPLGYHVA
+3092 VPFGYHVA
-3100 LYFHRFDVQQSDGCS
+3100 LYFHRFDVQQSDDCS
-3115 KDYVKISQEHHSRA
+3115 KDYIKISQEHHSRA
-3129 MAPIGGYYF
+3129 IAPVGGYYF

-3144 ELKKICGYETPRVLH
+3144 ELKKICGYETPPVFH

-3198 ITSPHY
+3198 VTSPHY

-3219 EPEYDGTRI
+3219 EPEYDGTLI
-3228 IILKILD
+3228 ITLRILD

-3254 LELRDISANRV
+3254 LELRDISAKRV

-3271 NRDTN
+3271 NSGTS
-3276 GEIAPISI
+3276 GEIAPISV
-3284 KIIGVR
+3284 KGPVGVR

-3295 SVFEDLPNRRKHRR
+3295 SVFEDLLNRRKHRR

-3323 INFKEEM
+3323 INFKEETE
-3330 GLMSAVISSPGFP
+3330 LMSIVISSPGFP

-3360 KRILSIK
+3360 KR
-3367 YTHLDLEESSD
+3367 ESSD

-3390 QINNTT
+3390 QITNAT

-3402 GAIVPSIQMSTTG
+3402 GAVVPSNQLSTTG

-3420 RFYSDRSTSKEGFR
+3420 RFYSDRSASKGGFR
-3434 IIVTASL
+3434 IIATASL

-3449 VINIGDSYELTS
+3449 EISVDSTYELIA

-3484 GKILEVQLKDL
+3484 GKILEMRLKDL
-3495 ELEAPDTE
+3495 ELEAPDAE
-3503 TERCYDYIA
+3503 TGRCYDYIA
-3512 IYDGYKTISPM
+3512 VYDGYKTISPM

-3530 IVGQLPLIMQSSYR
+3530 IVEQLPLIMRSSYR
-3544 TVHVYF
+3544 VLHIYF
-3550 ETDSDKTFKGFTVAF
+3550 ESDSDKTFKGFTMEF

-3573 GRRIA
+3573 GRRTA
-3578 VTEFAELQYESEKML
+3578 ATEPSELQYESEKML
-3593 TRTFPKHQRCRW
+3593 TRIFPKHERCRW

-3612 MPIQLDFSQFS
+3612 MPLRVDFSQFS
-3623 FPSLTPDC
+3623 FPSITPDC

-3643 PADCHHPACRD
+3643 PSDCHHPACRD
-3654 TSNGLQTLRLCGNTL
+3654 TSNRLQTVRLCGSTL
-3669 PADFISGTSVVQI
+3669 PADFISGTSVIQI

-3689 SEHTTK
+3689 SEHTAR
-3695 FRLFYQILNSCN
+3695 FRLSYQTLNSCN
-3707 RTIITQQSMTG
+3707 RVIATQESMTG

-3731 NCSCSTTLTALTGYH
+3731 NSSCYTTLTALTGYQ
-3746 IFLVFKDFKLEK
+3746 IFLLEK
-3758 IHRSFNGR
+3758 VRRSFNGQ
-3766 LSSPIQEMLSG
+3766 LSTSIREMLTG
-3777 GRSFGPFQN
+3777 ERSFGPFQN
-3786 VIDEYSGLY
+3786 VIDQYSGLY

-3804 IEIIDSFGNRTERYC
+3804 VEIIDSFENRTERYC

-3831 NTLEIYFKSDST
+3831 NMLEIYFKSDST
-3843 MASGGY
+3843 MAPGGY
-3849 DAYYYTVRPQP
+3849 DAYYYTVRPS
-3860 ESISFVYYDFGIIS
+3860 ESLSFVYYDFGIIS
-3874 ELQGAVTN
+3874 EPQGAVTN

-3894 RWRINPPNG
+3894 RWRIDPPNG

-3917 NTNGECTEGDHMVLG
+3917 NINGECTEGDHLVLG

-3940 NTPLNYLPCRDAVT
+3940 NTPLSYLPCRDAVT
-3954 LPKEIAIEP
+3954 LPKEIPVEP
-3963 GTSVLLEFY
+3963 GTSTLLEFY
-3972 TDGNTT
+3972 TDDDTA

-3984 RIEWTCEN
+3984 RIEWICEN

>member
-1 MYACEEGTLN
+1 M
-11 YSKKIF
+11 
-17 EKFEISD
+17 
-24 IFATNVQQSDNEKIE
+24 
-39 IADII
+39 
-44 KRLEQVNS
+44 
-52 KKKEGSGR
+52 
-60 KFRSL
+60 
-65 LAALKSHITVLDNR
+65 LDNS
-79 LKRDECADNPCMNG
+79 LKTDECADNPCMNG

-108 PHFEGETC
+108 SHFEGETC
-116 ENRMDECSFYEGT
+116 ENRIDECSLYQGT
-129 PAGCQNN
+129 PVGCQNN
-136 ASCIPKPGGF
+136 ASCILKRDGF
-146 HCICQQGFH
+146 HCLCQQGFH

-175 SGHCIPTQPDP
+175 AGHCIPTQPDP
-186 ESNEPGYRCLC
+186 ESSEPGYRCLC
-197 EWGYRSSTDKNNPVC
+197 EWGYRSSSDKKNPVC
-212 EDVNECESNP
+212 EDVDECESNP

-232 PGSYKCGG
+232 PGSFKCAG
-240 CPSGLTGNGMICL
+240 CPPGMTGNGMICL
-253 DIDECANENLETCSK
+253 DIDECASENLETCSK
-268 DPPVKCINTIGS
+268 NPPVECINTIGS

-288 GYKGNGHICKKQS
+288 GYTGNGHICKKQS
-301 PCELSPCHSKAKC
+301 ACELSPCHRKAKC
-314 YNMGMSSLDEGDF
+314 YDMGMSSLNEEVF

-336 GDGIGTEGCY
+336 GDGIGSEGCY

-353 RANTCYNQGTCQII
+353 RADTCYNQGTCQII
-367 SEEEYKCY
+367 SDEEYKCH
-375 CKWGYVGKHCELA
+375 CKWGYVGKRCEVA
-388 SACLSNVC
+388 SACLRNVC

-401 CLIKKDGSS
+401 CVIKQDGSS
-410 ECICLR
+410 ECMCLK

-453 SKICEW
+453 NKACEW
-459 IITVNEPSKVIEI
+459 IITVNEPNKVIEV

-482 PAICAMADASVTLR
+482 LATCAMADSNVTLR
-496 DGEHA
+496 DGDHA
-501 NSPLVGIFCGP
+501 NSPLVGVFCGP

-557 CGKRLYSDDGQISL
+557 CGERIYSDDGQISL
-571 YGYERNEVCQWHVSV
+571 YGYERDEVCQWHVSV
-586 NPRMHV
+586 DPKMHI
-592 EITVEPI
+592 EITVEPMKL
-599 RFASGDMRN
+599 ASDDTRN
-608 CSINSLELFD
+608 CSVNSLELFD

-651 FRSNYPIDFPEE
+651 FKSNYPTDFPE
-663 HCDSDSLCS
+663 HCDGDSLCT
-672 RGFTIHFRTIKLDKD
+672 RGFTIRFKTIKLDKD

-709 GFNYFANLD
+709 GFNYFPNLD

-727 IANGYDAKVIKA
+727 IANGYDERVIKA

-746 PSAPPRSI
+746 PSAPPRFI
-754 KETSHFRL
+754 KETSRFRFSL
-762 SFLEATGPSQR
+762 LEANGPSQR

-791 EDASHPMLGRYCNS
+791 EDASHPILGRYCNS
-805 RRPEGPIVSSGPKM
+805 KRPEGPIVSSGPKM

-844 HFTSLNGTIQSPNY
+844 HFTSMNGTIQSSNY
-858 PNGSIHPFKCTYVID
+858 PNGSTQPLKCTYVID

-887 GLNADVK
+887 GLNTDVK

-914 GHDSHDQINKR
+914 GHESHDQINKR

-940 VASASRPL
+940 VTSASRPL
-948 SITLSSSGIA
+948 TITLSSSGIA

-992 YLAHMYCIYV
+992 YLTHMYCIYV
-1002 INTLDKRIRL
+1002 INALGKRIRL
-1012 TFEVFELEVVPNRE
+1012 TFEVFELEVVPDRE
-1026 DCSFDSIEIYDTYV
+1026 DCSFDSVEIYDNYV
-1040 NDNDHSKLHGRFC
+1040 NDDDHSKLHGRFC

-1075 RSVNGAGFM
+1075 RSVNGVGFM
-1084 AKWQA
+1084 AKWQV

-1100 TSTSGRIIIHAEA
+1100 TASSGRIIIHAETA
-1113 EMKFMQ
+1113 MKFVQ
-1119 CDYQIALQSSK
+1119 CDYQIALESSK
-1130 RILLLFENMSAPC
+1130 RILLRFENISAPC

-1154 NEQSPGFA
+1154 NEQSPGFG

-1169 VCDDHPVR
+1169 ICDDHYVS
-1177 ELRSQGNSVFMR
+1177 ELRSQGNRVFMR
-1189 LTTRNAPLVMFTIY
+1189 LTTTNAH
-1203 YQQIDSD
+1203 
-1210 CGGRLDGF
+1210 CGGHLDSF

-1253 TALDDLNSADSNGF
+1253 TVLDDLNSADSNGF

-1273 NYIDIAEGSSV
+1273 NYIDVAEGSSA
-1284 SARILRRYC
+1284 STRIIRRYC
-1293 KKDISLSSIDSEK
+1293 KKDVSLSSVVSEK

-1322 SLFGFL
+1322 SIFGFL
-1328 AHYTTVCNGILLFGQ
+1328 AHYTTGIKCITQ
-1343 HGVLQSPG
+1343 YKVWDMVLQ
-1351 YPDRTLENRF
+1351 YVMKF
-1361 CKWRIQTTKG
+1361 CC
-1371 NRIRLIFHF
+1371 L
-1380 FRIAESNTHFT
+1380 ANTVSFKVPVT
-1391 PFCYINYLEF
+1391 QNELSKTVSFG
-1401 DENQILESSVTIDNQ
+1401 ENQILESSVTIGGQ
-1416 QSHTKT
+1416 QNHTKT
-1422 MQRFC
+1422 IQKFC
-1427 DHIGKPVW
+1427 DHVGQPVW

-1440 EVVDITFSS
+1440 EVVDIKFFS

-1468 DIISPTTVIIDIG
+1468 DITSPTTIIVDIT

-1506 RIEKL
+1506 HIKKL
-1511 SVFKITEGCTGN
+1511 SVFEITESCTGN
-1523 DGEQFSG
+1523 DSEQFNG
-1530 LAFYSGTSNATG
+1530 LAFYSGTNNATG
-1542 FPQKVICSS
+1542 FAQKVICSS
-1551 EEGDNYTSHTNELFV
+1551 REEDNYTSHTNELFV
-1566 KFKIPSRLAKPDM
+1566 KFKIPSRLAKPDT
-1579 KKRIMIGKVSFVSA
+1579 KKLIMTGKVSFVSA
-1593 KAGDECGASIE
+1593 KTDDECGAAIE

-1618 PNLYPKSVECI
+1618 PNLYPKSIECV

-1642 NLTHYTALNYHPQRP
+1642 NLTHYT
-1657 DIKIWRPNFATNI
+1657 
-1670 TLTCQN
+1670 TCQN
-1676 SRNILEGSITFYDGN
+1676 SQSILEGSITFYDGN
-1691 NTNVEIL
+1691 NTDMEIL
-1698 ERFCHNLKQPE
+1698 ERFCHNLKQPR
-1709 VLTSTTEEA
+1709 VVTSTTEQA
-1718 LVAFQGGPYE
+1718 LVIFQGSPYE
-1728 RMYLSGDDE
+1728 RTYLSGDDE
-1737 RAHNIGFVLYI
+1737 RSHSIGFVLYI

-1763 TFQIHAVGEDECQFL
+1763 TFQMHAVGEDECKFL
-1778 IRAKDGQRVYLRLDQ
+1778 IKAEDGQRIYLRFDQ
-1793 LRFSKR
+1793 LYFGKR
-1799 KTLKALDKSRATV
+1799 KTTKTRGKPGATIA
-1812 FVYDGAQE
+1812 VYDGAQE
-1820 DASALGMY
+1820 DSSALGTY
-1828 HLECNPSISKQIS
+1828 HFECNPSNSGQIS
-1841 LACTNRELR
+1841 RVCANRELR
-1850 STGSVLKVHLKGL
+1850 STGNTLRVHLKEL
-1863 NTMHLEHI
+1863 NAMDLKHI
-1871 HFSYS
+1871 YFSYS
-1876 TQIESCGGIIHSIA
+1876 TQIESCGGTIHSIA
-1890 GIIYYPFIENDFE
+1890 GTIYYPFIESDFE

-1916 ELEIFKLKLPF
+1916 ELEILKLKLPF
-1927 SEYCAESYLEI
+1927 SEYCAESYLEV
-1938 RESNSSGRIVTRACS
+1938 RESNSSGKIVTRACS
-1953 FEDVTPTIIS
+1953 SGDVTSTITS
-1963 RAFWIRLR
+1963 RAFWIKLR
-1971 YSGSEDDSSDI
+1971 YSSSEDDSSDI

-1999 VTNDATVSSPLT
+1999 VTNEAVVSSPAT
-2011 EDWQSMNFAPLEWTL
+2011 EDWQLMNFSPLEWTL
-2026 IGEDDHWLRISIK
+2026 IGEEDHWLRISIK
-2039 NIEIPDERGENNMDI
+2039 NIEIPNEQDENVDI
-2054 EQRDSLKGL
+2054 EQRDILKGL
-2063 VFNEGICMLS
+2063 IFNEGICMLS
-2073 GENDGCGRVE
+2073 GDNDGCGRIEYVYT
-2083 FVHAGYTPPN
+2083 GYTPPN

-2113 FRFIWENIPIAI
+2113 FRFFWQNIPVPI
-2125 ANASLSKTN
+2125 ANASFPKINQKT
-2134 HSITGG
+2134 TEG
-2140 SMHEFTCG
+2140 SMNEFICG
-2148 GTLTATFDSQYLTNP
+2148 GTLTATFNSQYLTNP
-2163 GGMSMDG
+2163 GGKSMDG
-2170 KFTTVLPLTSTIQA
+2170 KFTTVPPPGSTVEV
-2184 WRSINMFRVSRWH
+2184 WRPINMYRLSRWF

-2210 IRPIFAGVMLKI
+2210 IRPMFAGVMLKI
-2222 ISMDLEEHVDCRFD
+2222 ISMDLEEHIDCRFD
-2236 YVAISSDLGGV
+2236 YVAISSDLSGV
-2247 SYEDGQLV
+2247 SYENGQLV
-2255 GDVAKFCKHKDVGTE
+2255 GNVAKFCKHKDIGTE

-2276 EAVTIF
+2276 EAITIF
-2282 FVTDRNRGGR
+2282 FMTDRNRGGR

-2298 RLICQSFDYIP
+2298 KLTCQSFDYIP
-2309 TSLGVFNKIIQ
+2309 TSLGNLNHIIQ
-2320 SPNYPNEYG
+2320 SPNYPSDYA

-2335 WSIMLES
+2335 WSVMLES
-2342 SRPILAKFLTMDIE
+2342 GRPILAKFLTMSIE
-2356 NSPLCKKDGIVV
+2356 DSPLCRKDGVIVR
-2368 HSNPIYMDG
+2368 SIPIYLDG
-2377 TANNKLCGNLSE
+2377 SVDDKLCGNLSE
-2389 WNKTFP
+2389 WNSTFS
-2395 NGRVFIGFT
+2395 NGRVFVSFT
-2404 TDSNIVGKGFKLQL
+2404 TDSNTTGKGFALQL
-2418 TEQIYDC
+2418 VEQMHDC
-2425 SSDGLILTEGDP
+2425 SSDELILTESDP

-2443 PGFPRTSPN
+2443 PEFPKTSPN
-2452 SLDCFWT
+2452 SLDCIWT
-2459 ISASSGHRIK
+2459 ISALSGHRIK
-2469 FTVDPISFN
+2469 FTVDPVNFN
-2478 LEDSSMEDECSTN
+2478 LGESSVEDGCPSN

-2504 VVGRYCG
+2504 LVGRYCG

-2525 NIHYQTDSFAHFS
+2525 SIRYQTDSFAHYS

-2557 NGNRVIT
+2557 NRNHVIT

-2569 EPYPSQTTCDWTI
+2569 EPYTSQTTCDWT
-2582 VAPRGHYTF
+2582 VMAPRGHYVNATF
-2591 YIFNNLILYILKPTC
+2591 DHLWILSTENCTEDSIALRERNRTGEYILKPTC
-2606 VSNAV
+2606 ASSAV
-2611 RGKHFTSTQNI
+2611 RGKHFTSSQNV

-2629 NNTVGRSS
+2629 SNTVGRSS

-2651 LVLSKIECGGDI
+2651 LSPSKIECGGDI
-2663 SDNSGYITTPGY
+2663 TDNAGYITTPGY
-2675 PDQLQEHI
+2675 PDQLPEHI
-2683 ICDWVFRAGIGF
+2683 VCDWVFRAGIGF
-2695 RYVLDFSFVKHET
+2695 RYVFDFAFVKHENFYQT

-2718 IYIANGLNRL
+2718 IYIANGLNKL

-2748 TADLITMRYNDRA
+2748 TADLVTIRYDDRA
-2761 AMYEKQNM
+2761 ALYEKQTM
-2769 LERGISF
+2769 FEGEISSK
-2776 EKIYAPFRISYFK
+2776 KIYAPFRISYFK
-2789 VPAEF
+2789 VPVEF
-2794 DENACIYHV
+2794 DGNACMYHV
-2803 KRNETIELKGAKV
+2803 KTNETIEVKGAKG
-2816 SRHPIATSPD
+2816 SRYAMATSPD

-2836 QFLAGTT
+2836 QFQAGTT
-2843 VLRFKNFS
+2843 VLYFKNFS
-2851 ISESSF
+2851 SSESSS
-2857 WKPNSKCLDT
+2857 WKPNSRCLDT
-2867 ESYVLVKA
+2867 ESYVLIRA
-2875 SDNEPWPFEAR
+2875 LDSEPWPFEAR
-2886 FCDGSLKK
+2886 FCDGSFQK
-2894 IANFTVALPHRS
+2894 ANNFTVALLYRS

-2911 FQRLHLSSISF
+2911 FQKLHLSSISF
-2922 NLTVQ
+2922 NLSVQ

-2934 IQGPESGILISPG
+2934 IQGPESGVLTSPH
-2947 FYRKGNSTYEPDT
+2947 FYERENSTYEPDT

-2974 KIKITDMDLEYNVE
+2974 KIRITDMDLEFNVE

-3001 TDASLIHIYCNNPQ
+3001 TDASLVHIYCNNPQ

-3023 KEVKS
+3023 REVKS

-3057 EDECGFTTN
+3057 EDECGFSTN
-3066 RMTGTVISPKS
+3066 RVTGIVTSPKS
-3077 PYDYPNN
+3077 PQDYPNN
-3084 GYCLWDIS
+3084 AYCLWDIS

-3100 LYFHRFDVQQSDGCS
+3100 LYFHRFDIQQSDDCS
-3115 KDYVKISQEHHSRA
+3115 KDYIKISQEHHSRA

-3144 ELKKICGYETPRVLH
+3144 ELKKICGYETPDVFH
-3159 SESNRIKIEFKSDD
+3159 SESNRIKIEFKSDN

-3178 GFNITWKS
+3178 GFNVTWKS
-3186 ECGTTFRLNHGV
+3186 ECGTKFRLNHGV
-3198 ITSPHY
+3198 VTSPHY

-3219 EPEYDGTRI
+3219 EPEYDGTLI
-3228 IILKILD
+3228 ITLRILD

-3241 IYDYNRQPCNTDF
+3241 IYDYDRQPCNTDF
-3254 LELRDISANRV
+3254 LELRDISAKRV

-3271 NRDTN
+3271 NRDIS
-3276 GEIAPISI
+3276 GEIAPISV
-3284 KIIGVR
+3284 KGPVGVR
-3290 FVSNT
+3290 FVSNR
-3295 SVFEDLPNRRKHRR
+3295 SVFEDLLNHRKHRR

-3323 INFKEEM
+3323 INFKETGM
-3330 GLMSAVISSPGFP
+3330 MSAVISSPGFP

-3349 LDCVWNISAPE
+3349 LDCIWNISAPE
-3360 KRILSIK
+3360 K
-3367 YTHLDLEESSD
+3367 HLDLEESSD
-3378 CLFDFVEFFDGS
+3378 CLFDFVEFFDS
-3390 QINNTT
+3390 SKINNLT

-3402 GAIVPSIQMSTTG
+3402 GAIVPSNQMSTTS

-3420 RFYSDRSTSKEGFR
+3420 RFYSDRSTSKAGFR

-3449 VINIGDSYELTS
+3449 VINVDGSYQLRA
-3461 PLNPKTGQYYNFLR
+3461 PVNPKTGQYYNFLR

-3484 GKILEVQLKDL
+3484 GKILEIQLNDLDL
-3495 ELEAPDTE
+3495 EPPDAE

-3530 IVGQLPLIMQSSYR
+3530 VVGQLPLIMR
-3544 TVHVYF
+3544 T
-3550 ETDSDKTFKGFTVAF
+3550 S
-3565 KTITAPCG
+3565 CG

-3578 VTEFAELQYESEKML
+3578 VTEPAELQYESEKTL
-3593 TRTFPKHQRCRW
+3593 TRTSPKHQRCRW

-3612 MPIQLDFSQFS
+3612 MPLRVIFSHFS
-3623 FPSLTPDC
+3623 FPSLTLDC
-3631 TDEYMEI
+3631 TDEYVEV
-3638 RDAGT
+3638 RDAGVR
-3643 PADCHHPACRD
+3643 ADCHHPACRG
-3654 TSNGLQTLRLCGNTL
+3654 TSNGLQTVRLCGNTL
-3669 PADFISGTSVVQI
+3669 PADFISGTNVVQV
-3682 TTSAILQ
+3682 TTSAVLQ
-3689 SEHTTK
+3689 SEHTAK
-3695 FRLFYQILNSCN
+3695 FRFSYQTLNSCN
-3707 RTIITQQSMTG
+3707 RTIATHQSMTG

-3731 NCSCSTTLTALTGYH
+3731 NCSCSTTLTASTGYQ

-3758 IHRSFNGR
+3758 VRR
-3766 LSSPIQEMLSG
+3766 LFSNRLPTSIQEMLTS
-3777 GRSFGPFQN
+3777 RRKFGPFQN
-3786 VIDEYSGLY
+3786 VIDEYKGIHR
-3795 SNEFCEYDY
+3795 NEFCEYDY
-3804 IEIIDSFGNRTERYC
+3804 IEIIDSFENRTERYC
-3819 DYKLPPSFLSSS
+3819 GYKLPPSFLSSG

-3843 MASGGY
+3843 MAPGGY
-3849 DAYYYTVRPQP
+3849 DVYYYTVRSPSDSP
-3860 ESISFVYYDFGIIS
+3860 SFAYYDFGVIS
-3874 ELQGAVTN
+3874 EPQGAVTN

-3894 RWRINPPNG
+3894 RWRIDPPNG
-3903 HKCKLIL
+3903 NKCKLIL

-3917 NTNGECTEGDHMVLG
+3917 NTNGECTEGDHMVLS
-3932 EIRSEGSE
+3932 EIRSERLE

-3954 LPKEIAIEP
+3954 LPKEIPIEP

-3972 TDGNTT
+3972 TDDSTM

-3992 YYIMQV
+3992 YHIMQV